1 MQYEWSIARWNDN
14 DLAISKQQ
22 RFIKRC
28 LDITV
33 TLGLI
38 GLLCPLMILIGCI
51 VWLVDGGPVLFR
63 QQRVGERGRVF
74 TMVKFRTMI
83 PGSETMPPPIAPHPA
98 NSIAFHKA
106 VDDPRVTTLGR
117 WLRRS
122 SLDELPQLFNVLLG
136 DMSLVGPRPELPWI
150 VAQYEPWQYRRLAVP
165 QGLTGLWQVTGRS
178 RNPMHQFTNIDIEY
192 VQNYSFWLDMVIL
205 LKTPLIVY
213 KGDGA
218 F

>member
-1 MQYEWSIARWNDN
+1 MQYEWSIVRWDEY
-14 DLAISKQQ
+14 DVVISKQQ
-22 RFIKRC
+22 RLVKRC
-28 LDITV
+28 FDVMV
-33 TLGLI
+33 TLALL
-38 GLLCPLMILIGCI
+38 GLLFPLMIIVGCA
-51 VWLVDGGPVLFR
+51 VWVVDGGPVLFR

-83 PGSETMPPPIAPHPA
+83 PGAETMPGHGLSPSGSHIP
-98 NSIAFHKA
+98 FHKEA
-106 VDDPRVTTLGR
+106 NDPRVTPLGR

-122 SLDELPQLFNVLLG
+122 SLDELPQLLNVLLG

-178 RNPMHQFTNIDIEY
+178 RNPMHQFTHIDIQYLE
-192 VQNYSFWLDMVIL
+192 NYSFWLDVTIL
-205 LKTPLIVY
+205 LKTPRIVY

>member
-1 MQYEWSIARWNDN
+1 MQYDWSIVHWDN
-14 DLAISKQQ
+14 TDVVISKQQ
-22 RFIKRC
+22 RLIKRC
-28 LDITV
+28 LDLVV
-33 TLGLI
+33 TLVLMGLI
-38 GLLCPLMILIGCI
+38 CPLMIIIGCI

-74 TMVKFRTMI
+74 TMYKFRTMI
-83 PGSETMPPPIAPHPA
+83 PGADTMPTNGAPRPV
-98 NSIAFHKA
+98 NGIAFHKE
-106 VDDPRVTTLGR
+106 VNDPRVTPLGR

-150 VAQYEPWQYRRLAVP
+150 VAQYEPWQYRRLVVP

-178 RNPMHQFTNIDIEY
+178 RNPMHLFTDVDIQY
-192 VQNYSFWLDMVIL
+192 VQNYSFWLDIVIL

>member
-1 MQYEWSIARWNDN
+1 MQYDWSIVRWDE
-14 DLAISKQQ
+14 DDVVISKQQ
-22 RFIKRC
+22 RLVKRC
-28 LDITV
+28 LDVTV
-33 TLGLI
+33 TLMLI
-38 GLLCPLMILIGCI
+38 GLTAPLIIIIGCI
-51 VWLVDGGPVLFR
+51 VWLMDGWPILFR

-83 PGSETMPPPIAPHPA
+83 PGAERLDPPATPHSATGIP
-98 NSIAFHKA
+98 FHKEA
-106 VDDPRVTTLGR
+106 NDPRVTDLGK

-178 RNPMHQFTNIDIEY
+178 RNPMHLFTDIDIQY
-192 VQNYSFWLDMVIL
+192 VQNYSFWLDIVIL
-205 LKTPLIVY
+205 LKTPMIVY

>member
-1 MQYEWSIARWNDN
+1 MQHDWVFVLWENNDI
-14 DLAISKQQ
+14 AISKQQ
-22 RFIKRC
+22 RLIKRS
-28 LDITV
+28 LDIIV
-33 TLGLI
+33 SLVLI
-38 GLLCPLMILIGCI
+38 GLTSPLMIITGCTIWLI
-51 VWLVDGGPVLFR
+51 DGGPVLFR
-63 QQRVGERGRVF
+63 QQRIGERGRVF

-83 PGSETMPPPIAPHPA
+83 SGAETMTIKGSLHQG
-98 NSIAFHKA
+98 NSISFYKTA
-106 VDDPRVTTLGR
+106 DDPRVTPLGK
-117 WLRRS
+117 WLRRT

-178 RNPMHQFTNIDIEY
+178 RNPMYQFTHLDIQY
-192 VQNYSFWLDMVIL
+192 IQDYSLWLDIAIL
-205 LKTPLIVY
+205 LRTPLIVY

>member
-1 MQYEWSIARWNDN
+1 MQSDWSIVRWD
-14 DLAISKQQ
+14 DHDVVISKQQ
-22 RFIKRC
+22 RLIKRC
-28 LDITV
+28 LDVTV
-33 TLGLI
+33 TLGLM
-38 GLLCPLMILIGCI
+38 GLLCPLMIIIGCI
-51 VWLVDGGPVLFR
+51 IWLVDGGPVLFR

-74 TMVKFRTMI
+74 TMFKFRTMI
-83 PGSETMPPPIAPHPA
+83 PVAEAIFPRGTTHPA
-98 NSIAFHKA
+98 NSITFHKEA
-106 VDDPRVTTLGR
+106 NDPRITPLGR

-122 SLDELPQLFNVLLG
+122 SLDELPQLFNILFG

-150 VAQYEPWQYRRLAVP
+150 VAQYEPWQYRRLSVP

-178 RNPMHQFTNIDIEY
+178 RNPMHRFTHIDIQY
-192 VQNYSFWLDMVIL
+192 VQDYSLWLDIVIL

>member
-1 MQYEWSIARWNDN
+1 MQYEWSIVRWD
-14 DLAISKQQ
+14 DDVVISKQQ

-28 LDITV
+28 LDVIV
-33 TLGLI
+33 TLMLI
-38 GLLCPLMILIGCI
+38 GLTGPLMIIIGWA
-51 VWLVDGGPVLFR
+51 VWLADGWPVLFR

-74 TMVKFRTMI
+74 TMYKFRTMI
-83 PGSETMPPPIAPHPA
+83 PGAEAIQTPMTSHSAKGI
-98 NSIAFHKA
+98 SFYKA
-106 VDDPRVTTLGR
+106 IDDPRVTTLGR

-178 RNPMHQFTNIDIEY
+178 HNPMHQFTNIDIQY
-192 VQNYSFWLDMVIL
+192 VQNYSLWLDIVIL
-205 LKTPLIVY
+205 LKTPRIVY

>member
-1 MQYEWSIARWNDN
+1 
-14 DLAISKQQ
+14 
-22 RFIKRC
+22 
-28 LDITV
+28 
-33 TLGLI
+33 
-38 GLLCPLMILIGCI
+38 MIIIGCV
-51 VWLVDGGPVLFR
+51 VWIVDGGPILFR

-74 TMVKFRTMI
+74 TMIKFRTMVPGAETIPI
-83 PGSETMPPPIAPHPA
+83 PGPLHPG
-98 NSIAFHKA
+98 NGVPFHKVA
-106 VDDPRVTTLGR
+106 NDPRVTPLGY

-122 SLDELPQLFNVLLG
+122 SLDELPQLCNVLLG

-178 RNPMHQFTNIDIEY
+178 RNPMHQFTHIDIQYLE
-192 VQNYSFWLDMVIL
+192 NYSLWLDITIL

>member
-1 MQYEWSIARWNDN
+1 MQSDWSIVRWD
-14 DLAISKQQ
+14 DHDVVISKQQ
-22 RFIKRC
+22 RLIKRC
-28 LDITV
+28 LDVTV
-33 TLGLI
+33 TLGLMV
-38 GLLCPLMILIGCI
+38 LLCPLMIIIGCI
-51 VWLVDGGPVLFR
+51 IWLVDGGPVLFR

-74 TMVKFRTMI
+74 TMFKFRTMT
-83 PGSETMPPPIAPHPA
+83 PVAEAVSARATAHPA
-98 NSIAFHKA
+98 NSITFHKE
-106 VDDPRVTTLGR
+106 VNDPRITSLGR

-122 SLDELPQLFNVLLG
+122 SLDELPQLFNVLFG

-150 VAQYEPWQYRRLAVP
+150 VAQYEPWQYRRLSVP

-178 RNPMHQFTNIDIEY
+178 RNPMHRFTHIDIQY
-192 VQNYSFWLDMVIL
+192 VQDYSLWLDIVIL

>member
-1 MQYEWSIARWNDN
+1 MQYEWSIVRWD
-14 DLAISKQQ
+14 DDVVISKHQ

-28 LDITV
+28 LDVVLTFM
-33 TLGLI
+33 LI
-38 GLLCPLMILIGCI
+38 GLTGPLMIIIGFA
-51 VWLVDGGPVLFR
+51 VWLVDGWPILFR

-74 TMVKFRTMI
+74 TMIKFRTMVL
-83 PGSETMPPPIAPHPA
+83 GAEAMEMKATPHPPGG
-98 NSIAFHKA
+98 IPFHKE
-106 VDDPRVTTLGR
+106 VNDPRVTTLGR

-178 RNPMHQFTNIDIEY
+178 RNPMHQFTNIDIQY
-192 VQNYSFWLDMVIL
+192 VQNYSFWLDIVIL

>member
-1 MQYEWSIARWNDN
+1 MQYEWSIVRWD
-14 DLAISKQQ
+14 DDVVISKQQ

-28 LDITV
+28 LDVIV
-33 TLGLI
+33 TFMLI
-38 GLLCPLMILIGCI
+38 GLTGPLMIIIGCA
-51 VWLVDGGPVLFR
+51 VWLVDGWPILFR

-74 TMVKFRTMI
+74 TMIKFRTMVPGAEAMEMNAMPRPSSGI
-83 PGSETMPPPIAPHPA
+83 P
-98 NSIAFHKA
+98 FHKE
-106 VDDPRVTTLGR
+106 VNDPRVTTLGR

-178 RNPMHQFTNIDIEY
+178 RNPMHQFTNIDIQY
-192 VQNYSFWLDMVIL
+192 VQNYSFWLDIVIL

>member
-1 MQYEWSIARWNDN
+1 MQYDWSIVRWDE
-14 DLAISKQQ
+14 DDVVISKQQ
-22 RFIKRC
+22 RLVKRC
-28 LDITV
+28 LDVTV
-33 TLGLI
+33 TLMLI
-38 GLLCPLMILIGCI
+38 GLTAPLIIIIGCI
-51 VWLVDGGPVLFR
+51 VWLMDGWPILFR

-83 PGSETMPPPIAPHPA
+83 PGAERLDPPTTPHPA
-98 NSIAFHKA
+98 TGIPFHKEA
-106 VDDPRVTTLGR
+106 NDPRVTDLGK

-178 RNPMHQFTNIDIEY
+178 RNPMHLFTDIDIQY
-192 VQNYSFWLDMVIL
+192 VQNYSFWLDIIIL
-205 LKTPLIVY
+205 LKTPMIVY